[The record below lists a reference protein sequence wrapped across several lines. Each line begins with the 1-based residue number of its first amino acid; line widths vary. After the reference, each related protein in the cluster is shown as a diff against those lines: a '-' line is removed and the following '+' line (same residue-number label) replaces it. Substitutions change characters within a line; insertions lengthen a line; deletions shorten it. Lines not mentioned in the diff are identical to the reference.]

1 VVVVD
6 RGTGQPPAVLYVT
19 VPDNLG
25 TANVGVILAS
35 LQLNAPPTAASPGA
49 SAAVSPAATPPVPAA
64 TTAAPNP

>member
-1 VVVVD
+1 
-6 RGTGQPPAVLYVT
+6 VLYVT